1 VIVSTAV
8 VPVVGRRSHRFSIT
22 LLFAAG
28 VATGLS
34 PSCKQRAPAP
44 SAAPAGETAR
54 APTAAPPASAPA
66 PPVDPEAA
74 AELIVG
80 SERGLEAWRRDGSGK
95 RLISKGPALHP
106 RWLDPSTVVVVR
118 ADDSNLAKGG
128 RLEKISLGDGKRTK
142 VALLPP
148 FKCATPPDANP
159 DAAVEPDDSLGL
171 EDESDFEIDRAAQR
185 ASLTIMDRNIN
196 MADIILDLRVDLT
209 TGTVERWLSQ
219 GGDEHPCPPPPG
231 INPGKPP
238 DRTRAP
244 PAPPKAPPPSGATFR
259 FAFEQEAVVDVPAG
273 RKAILHVPGYGTE
286 STSPSERWAV
296 LGGDV
301 EEGDYVH
308 RSLVLLDR
316 TNGDLFPIR
325 PKGGP
330 WPAALPRPAAVA
342 GKPAP
347 KLKLPVPKTLN
358 VVGETEIRW
367 LGTTAASELLV
378 IDALVVRPGAP
389 SFSVK
394 GRLAR

>member
-1 VIVSTAV
+1 M
-8 VPVVGRRSHRFSIT
+8 

-28 VATGLS
+28 GGAGLL
-34 PSCKQRAPAP
+34 PSCKRGAPASP
-44 SAAPAGETAR
+44 AAPAADSAR
-54 APTAAPPASAPA
+54 APTATSPATAPTPPA
-66 PPVDPEAA
+66 DPEAA

-118 ADDSNLAKGG
+118 ADDRNLAKGG
-128 RLEKISLGDGKRTK
+128 RLEKISLADGKRTK

-148 FKCATPPDANP
+148 FKCAAPPDADP
-159 DAAVEPDDSLGL
+159 DAGAEPDDSLGL

-196 MADIILDLRVDLT
+196 MADIILDIRVDLT
-209 TGTVERWLSQ
+209 TGSVERWLSQ

-231 INPGKPP
+231 INAGKPP
-238 DRTRAP
+238 DKTRATP
-244 PAPPKAPPPSGATFR
+244 TPSLSKTPPPPGATVR

-273 RKAILHVPGYGTE
+273 RKAILQVPGYGTE
-286 STSPSERWAV
+286 STSPTERWTV

-325 PKGGP
+325 PRAGP
-330 WPAALPRPAAVA
+330 WPGALPRPAAVA

-347 KLKLPVPKTLN
+347 KLKLPVPKTIN

-378 IDALVVRPGAP
+378 IDGLVVRPGAP